1 MKKQIQNKKRSVDNA
16 FENKVNEL
24 FKNDKQNFAVID
36 EHEVEC
42 KNKCKKL
49 SYDQKRKMVG
59 FGFKYIYH
67 RCDEL
72 NKYIENNNGS
82 CSIGNYKV
90 VVGGFDEDEIKYKE
104 LYVQDKIRLILEEV
118 KSNPIEYFE
127 SYVKSVKH
135 LKHEF
140 KIHENSQIL
149 MHDDNDEISIQA
161 HCNL

>member
-24 FKNDKQNFAVID
+24 FKNDKQNFSVID

-59 FGFKYIYH
+59 FGFKYIHH

-72 NKYIENNNGS
+72 NEYIQNNNGS

-104 LYVQDKIRLILEEV
+104 LYVQEQILLIIENV
-118 KSNPIEYFE
+118 KSKPIHYFE
-127 SYVKSVKH
+127 SYVNGVKH
-135 LKHEF
+135 LKQEY
-140 KIHENSQIL
+140 KIHENSKIL
-149 MHDDNDEISIQA
+149 MYDDDDEIATQA
-161 HCNL
+161 SYNI